1 MIMGG
6 GGTYSECRWVLP
18 SRPCRCRWRCRP
30 LRRTSRC
37 SHRGPSHTSC
47 SWLKTRVVLFWQT
60 HRVCGEFS
68 GIEMQRA
75 ADLCCRCC
83 HPSPRG
89 SCTGRSPRGRNT
101 CLRYCRS
108 WGRTGSHL
116 HRGNVILHEIVFS
129 HNFWLWASVQKQ
141 SIHLQSGVHRRCQGV
156 EQACTEAGEHIFL
169 GGKIRLVK

>member
-1 MIMGG
+1 MGG
-6 GGTYSECRWVLP
+6 RSLFHLHLLCSVMIWTLTATYSECRWVPP

-30 LRRTSRC
+30 LRHTSRC

-47 SWLKTRVVLFWQT
+47 SWLKTQVRFFLNTRAFILTDTQGLSDWN
-60 HRVCGEFS
+60 EFT
-68 GIEMQRA
+68 GIKMQQA

-83 HPSPRG
+83 HPSLRG

-116 HRGNVILHEIVFS
+116 HRRHVMLH
-129 HNFWLWASVQKQ
+129 
-141 SIHLQSGVHRRCQGV
+141 
-156 EQACTEAGEHIFL
+156 
-169 GGKIRLVK
+169 